1 MGCFP
6 FRPLAMSE
14 SPLVVAIS
22 GPTCSGKTTLAKHLR
37 RILRS
42 QILHQD
48 DFALPSEQIPIHPV
62 HGVQDWDS
70 PEGAI
75 DWDKQRR
82 ALQHL
87 RDHGK
92 LPDDHLSH
100 DHLNEQVPVPIS
112 DELVSRWQARF
123 EELAQEGHTLECILA
138 DGFLLYWDRSVVRD
152 FYDVRIFVREDYDVL
167 KDRRENRSGYYTQ
180 SGSFWQDP
188 PDYWDAIVW
197 PAYIRSHAW
206 MFDGGDVE
214 SGAVDTDNIDGLK
227 LLEAGNM
234 TMDELV
240 NQSCQA
246 IYDAVKTGTRA
257 ATYKAP

>member
-1 MGCFP
+1 M
-6 FRPLAMSE
+6 
-14 SPLVVAIS
+14 
-22 GPTCSGKTTLAKHLR
+22 
-37 RILRS
+37 
-42 QILHQD
+42 
-48 DFALPSEQIPIHPV
+48 
-62 HGVQDWDS
+62 QDWDS

-152 FYDVRIFVREDYDVL
+152 FYDVRIVSAPEPPAGDSSSR
-167 KDRRENRSGYYTQ
+167 
-180 SGSFWQDP
+180 GSQ
-188 PDYWDAIVW
+188 YSLCA
-197 PAYIRSHAW
+197 R
-206 MFDGGDVE
+206 
-214 SGAVDTDNIDGLK
+214 T
-227 LLEAGNM
+227 
-234 TMDELV
+234 TM
-240 NQSCQA
+240 S
-246 IYDAVKTGTRA
+246 
-257 ATYKAP
+257 